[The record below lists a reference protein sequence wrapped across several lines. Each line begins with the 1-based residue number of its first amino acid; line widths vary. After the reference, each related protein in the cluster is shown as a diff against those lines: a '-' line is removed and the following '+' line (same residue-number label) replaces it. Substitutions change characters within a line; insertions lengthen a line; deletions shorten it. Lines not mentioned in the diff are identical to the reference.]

1 MAAYNKTKLFTFTPG
16 GFLVITKTKFWKQIV
31 SELKDIERSKKITK
45 TVMKII
51 KDQNQDEVKNT
62 KS

>member
-1 MAAYNKTKLFTFTPG
+1 M
-16 GFLVITKTKFWKQIV
+16 ITKTKFWKQIV

-51 KDQNQDEVKNT
+51 KEQNKDEVENQT
-62 KS
+62 A

>member
-1 MAAYNKTKLFTFTPG
+1 M
-16 GFLVITKTKFWKQIV
+16 ITKTKFWKQIV